1 MNDLKN
7 GQKTETT
14 ANMENEK
21 NESIKK
27 ENRKALKIYIPIL
40 LICTV
45 LGGVVGFFTST
56 GDVQHLGTKLG
67 SWLGEFFYQ
76 ISPYCLIVAEAIS
89 IAASLYFYLSARKAA
104 NQYHGEEEED
114 EEEALYE
121 QADIK
126 TSKSMIA
133 ANIGLILNFLFF
145 GISFSQI
152 DRNCEERL
160 ALFMI
165 SIAVF
170 MLSAFAEVWLNQL
183 QVDLTKRLNPKMKG
197 SVYDMKF
204 HKKWEESCDEAEKL
218 TIYKAAYK
226 AFQML
231 NKMCSTLW
239 LLLILGSMVFHYGA
253 LPVVVVT
260 LIWLTVI
267 LTYYREGMR
276 LEHGKINE

>member
-1 MNDLKN
+1 MSNL
-7 GQKTETT
+7 
-14 ANMENEK
+14 ENEK

-27 ENRKALKIYIPIL
+27 ENRKALKIYIPTL
-40 LICTV
+40 LICAV
-45 LGGVVGFFTST
+45 LGGVVGFFTAT
-56 GDVQHLGTKLG
+56 GNVQRLGTELG

-76 ISPYCLIVAEAIS
+76 ISPYCLIAAEVIS

-104 NQYHGEEEED
+104 EGCSGEEKED
-114 EEEALYE
+114 EHEEETLYE

-126 TSKSMIA
+126 ISRSMIA
-133 ANIGLILNFLFF
+133 ANMGLILNFLFF

-152 DRNCEERL
+152 DRNCDERL
-160 ALFMI
+160 VLFMI

-170 MLSAFAEVWLNQL
+170 ILSAFAEVRLNQL

-239 LLLILGSMVFHYGA
+239 LLLLLGSMVFHYGA

-260 LIWLTVI
+260 LIWLTVT